1 MSIGILVDIL
11 YNVDMP
17 KRVKKPTI
25 PLPKAKQVINEISRV
40 RTSDEIRAE
49 KKRVFLEYYADVPV
63 QKIACSYINVSE
75 ETIINWKKDDL
86 DFSNQIEYL
95 GGEWIRRNVKEV
107 KSKEW
112 LLERLFRQ
120 HFSERK
126 EITGADGKDLL
137 PTPIMGG
144 KSKNVP
150 SNNNISEDSKPQQ
163 EN

>member
-25 PLPKAKQVINEISRV
+25 PLPKVKQIIEETPRV
-40 RTSDEIRAE
+40 RTSEEIKADK
-49 KKRVFLEYYADVPV
+49 KKRFLEYFADVPV
-63 QKIACSYINVSE
+63 QKIGASYIGVSQD
-75 ETIINWKKDDL
+75 TIIDWKKADPN
-86 DFSNQIEYL
+86 FANQIDFL
-95 GGEWIRRNVKEV
+95 QGEWIRKNVKEV

-150 SNNNISEDSKPQQ
+150 SNNNISEDSQPQQ